1 MTSILFH
8 SRINEV
14 DKYHGTI
21 LSFFFW
27 NKNSNLSQTLQ
38 LHQNQGVKNNTIN
51 EIIAT
56 IFGNRGIERKKYDD
70 DIIIFTTT
78 FIFFIRSI
86 LSSNYD
92 AKFLFLK
99 CFSKT
104 LPSKSQISVKTCID
118 ILIPYT
124 AILTIKQV

>member
-70 DIIIFTTT
+70 E
-78 FIFFIRSI
+78 
-86 LSSNYD
+86 
-92 AKFLFLK
+92 
-99 CFSKT
+99 
-104 LPSKSQISVKTCID
+104 
-118 ILIPYT
+118 
-124 AILTIKQV
+124 